1 MASALDLI
9 NLHQL
14 PVAIAQPAESVYQ
27 QLPAFVYMPA
37 AAASLHSA
45 ADIHPSAVSSSV
57 EPKISTCLLLWE
69 QFMIGEAQLQTSV
82 QRAFLSSGLQLSKAC
97 QHKSGGSL
105 SCAE

>member
-57 EPKISTCLLLWE
+57 EPENINLPPAVGAIHDW
-69 QFMIGEAQLQTSV
+69 
-82 QRAFLSSGLQLSKAC
+82 
-97 QHKSGGSL
+97 
-105 SCAE
+105 